1 MKTQQCAVVA
11 QRKPEVPYQ
20 LVWDN
25 RFCAFFPFDL
35 GLTGHTWPASCRW
48 WRGQS
53 PRDTLERYLSEAF
66 PVGVKP
72 ISVSPRLFPPEKK
85 KKNDVKSGWLVTSM
99 SCSWEWKA
107 YLNSHILG
115 GVKFSTPCSLLELW
129 ELKIGRQIIFDLIM
143 RKGFSLID
151 NTVLTTTALNGTSDI
166 FKSWNFI
173 ILLYYFLPR
182 PPWADWIHLLSL
194 SHII

>member
-1 MKTQQCAVVA
+1 MLYFYICSTELLKKKLDSNLWVFRKKTNQPCKKLVKTQQCAVVA

-53 PRDTLERYLSEAF
+53 PRDTLERYPSAAF
-66 PVGVKP
+66 PVGAKP

-85 KKNDVKSGWLVTSM
+85 NYVKSGWLVTSM

-107 YLNSHILG
+107 YLNSRIFG
-115 GVKFSTPCSLLELW
+115 GVRLFACCPRLGFEN
-129 ELKIGRQIIFDLIM
+129 
-143 RKGFSLID
+143 RK
-151 NTVLTTTALNGTSDI
+151 
-166 FKSWNFI
+166 
-173 ILLYYFLPR
+173 
-182 PPWADWIHLLSL
+182 
-194 SHII
+194 